1 MSYHILGRLY
11 TVVNSELDQ
20 TYTSAHPFDT
30 LVAGLGGVAFLWK
43 QQIILVL
50 SMKTQNSDWWTTLL
64 TLFILLPT
72 ALHLLNSRPIVG
84 GELCDYLGA
93 TMLHSPGSFPF
104 WYGRVSQCFNMKS
117 HVFVPDD
124 FGYGH
129 MKHCDRK
136 WLDHFWVYIVGEGKN
151 AIGMG
156 WWASELNVGWR
167 MDGWVIPLRLLYAV
181 LKKRG
186 PRHS

>member
-1 MSYHILGRLY
+1 MGR
-11 TVVNSELDQ
+11 
-20 TYTSAHPFDT
+20 
-30 LVAGLGGVAFLWK
+30 GLGARLWK

-50 SMKTQNSDWWTTLL
+50 SMKTQNSDWWTTLF
-64 TLFILLPT
+64 TLFILLPS
-72 ALHLLNSRPIVG
+72 ALHCLNSRPIAYLVYIYCWEG
-84 GELCDYLGA
+84 ALGA

-136 WLDHFWVYIVGEGKN
+136 WLDHYWMYIVGEGKN